1 MGLKGIKCA
10 LGPIGLNEWML
21 RQYGAQHF
29 VGFESHKRGGFKAV
43 KQGCNIFIEL
53 HWNYCSMNKN
63 TLHEKQCS

>member
-43 KQGCNIFIEL
+43 KQGCKIFSAYRNFLSPCKKFLKAI
-53 HWNYCSMNKN
+53 
-63 TLHEKQCS
+63 